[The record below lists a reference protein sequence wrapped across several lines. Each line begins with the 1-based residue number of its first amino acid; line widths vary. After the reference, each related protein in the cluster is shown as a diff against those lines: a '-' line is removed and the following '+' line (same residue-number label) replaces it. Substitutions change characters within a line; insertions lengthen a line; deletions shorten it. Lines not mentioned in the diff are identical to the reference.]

1 VSFDPLGVVFFAVA
15 LVPAMLLHELAHGWL
30 ALRLGDPTPRLM
42 GRMSLDLRKHADPFG
57 TIIVPGL
64 LLLPVLFGRGSLAF
78 GYLKPMP
85 IRRENL
91 RKPDQHTTWI
101 SLAGIAANIVLAALG
116 ALLYRLVG
124 VPAGGA
130 VERFLGIWVYTN
142 VFLGVFHIVPVPPLD
157 GSRIL
162 ARFLS
167 GRARQVYESWDPYG
181 ALFILFILFL
191 IPAPVL
197 SIVDA
202 VAGGLLSLFVG

>member
-1 VSFDPLGVVFFAVA
+1 MSFDPLGVLFFAVA

-42 GRMSLDLRKHADPFG
+42 GRMSFDLRRHVDPFG
-57 TIIVPGL
+57 TIIVPAL
-64 LLLPVLFGRGSLAF
+64 LLLPVLFGRGGLAF
-78 GYLKPMP
+78 GYLKPIP

-91 RKPDQHTTWI
+91 RNPDQHMTWI
-101 SLAGIAANIVLAALG
+101 ALVGIAANIVLAALG

-181 ALFILFILFL
+181 ALFILFVLFL

>member
-1 VSFDPLGVVFFAVA
+1 MSFD
-15 LVPAMLLHELAHGWL
+15 
-30 ALRLGDPTPRLM
+30 LRR
-42 GRMSLDLRKHADPFG
+42 HVDPFG
-57 TIIVPGL
+57 TIIVPAL
-64 LLLPVLFGRGSLAF
+64 LLLPVLFGRGGLAF
-78 GYLKPMP
+78 GYLKPIP

-91 RKPDQHTTWI
+91 RNPDQHMTWI
-101 SLAGIAANIVLAALG
+101 ALAGITANIALAALG